1 MNIRTYIVV
10 MASVLILLSLISPI
24 APLVFAADNSAALQP
39 ITCPYVGGTLVVIHW
54 GDPKSFNP
62 DSQVDDALAAIAGQI
77 FNRLVALDAEYNV
90 VPDLAE
96 SWEVAPNGSVFIF
109 HLRKDVKWHDGVPF
123 TAKDVKYTFE
133 SIKKYKGIAYSLLKM
148 DKLVSIETPDDY
160 TVVFRYSEPFPPFLG
175 FLAWYGTY
183 ILPEHIYN
191 KTEYQ
196 DWMDP
201 NIPALTHPVGTGPF
215 KFVEYVKGS
224 HVVLEANPDYFK
236 GKPCIDRIV
245 FKIVPDA
252 TAALQTFLAGE
263 GDVLNHR
270 PPLSEIPRINATE
283 GVIVKMRP
291 VPSRWYIG
299 FNLLKYPF
307 NITEFRFAIAH
318 AINRS
323 EIVEKAEYGYGYPAE
338 GMYTPAI
345 KWAFNPNVKLPEY
358 NPQKAEQLLDQL
370 GFKKGSDG
378 WRYYPNGT
386 KITVRFTIFTGA
398 EEEAIAQVIKEQL
411 KRVGI
416 DVKIEEYEI
425 ATWEAKVVQDRDF
438 HLALVDGFQGPDP
451 DNMRMRF
458 GPGQYINFANYSNPE
473 FGRLLDEASKEPDME
488 KRKELYW
495 KAQEI
500 MAKDLPYLPLVDLV
514 AFYIYRTEWHNLPW
528 ELPGVVPYNSY
539 ERVYWE
545 KGTPVT
551 TTPTTTTPTTTQTT
565 TTTSPTTKT
574 TPSPTTSVPGA
585 TTVTV
590 TTTATQTTTTT
601 VTSTVASTDWT
612 IPGVLLVVGLVIG
625 VFVGMTL
632 RKRK

>member
-1 MNIRTYIVV
+1 MKKYMYITTIV
-10 MASVLILLSLISPI
+10 SILIALSIISPI
-24 APLVFAADNSAALQP
+24 APLVLAEESAALKP

-77 FNRLVALDAEYNV
+77 FNRLVALDTEYNV
-90 VPDLAE
+90 IPDLAE

-123 TAKDVKYTFE
+123 TAKDVKYTFD

-148 DKLVSIETPDDY
+148 DKLVSVETPDNY
-160 TVVFRYSEPFPPFLG
+160 TVIFRYSEPFPPFLG

-236 GKPCIDRIV
+236 GKPCIDRVV

-283 GVIVKMRP
+283 GIMVKMRP

-358 NPQKAEQLLDQL
+358 DPQKAEQLLDQL

-425 ATWEAKVVQDRDF
+425 ATWEAKVIQDRDF

-473 FGRLLDEASKEPDME
+473 FGKLLEEASKEPDME
-488 KRKELYW
+488 KRRELYW

-514 AFYIYRTEWHNLPW
+514 AFYIYRTEWHNFPW

-551 TTPTTTTPTTTQTT
+551 TTPTTTSTPTT
-565 TTTSPTTKT
+565 TTTSPTTTKT
-574 TPSPTTSVPGA
+574 TTSPAATTTVSGTV
-585 TTVTV
+585 TVTV
-590 TTTATQTTTTT
+590 TTTAKQVTTTT
-601 VTSTVASTDWT
+601 VTSTVAATDWT
-612 IPGVLLVVGLVIG
+612 LPVALLVVGLVIG
-625 VFVGMTL
+625 VFVGMAL
-632 RKRK
+632 KKRK